1 MLDER
6 LRRLVAAAEAETI
19 GYGEPSM
26 VSQTAAVS
34 RRGIRIG
41 AEELETVNIKRDDVH
56 REWNYTLYS
65 SL

>member
-41 AEELETVNIKRDDVH
+41 AEELETVNIKRDQ
-56 REWNYTLYS
+56 
-65 SL
+65 